1 MSFLPD
7 VDHVLGIAERGLK
20 KEAFGQV
27 RAVAGLRIEVVGLE
41 SAVGDLCLVQG
52 PQGETPAEVVA
63 FGQGHLILMPL
74 TDTRGISPGDR
85 VYSTSRPLSIRVG
98 PQLLGRVLDGLGE
111 PLDGGPAIRGQERP
125 LLADCPS
132 PLSRPQITDSI
143 ETGIS
148 SIDGFM
154 TLGKGQRLG
163 IFAGSG
169 VGKSTLTGMLAR
181 GSSADVNVIALIGER
196 GREVRDFL
204 EESLGTLGLARSVL
218 IVATSDASPLL
229 RFKATFSAI
238 AVAEYFRDQG
248 KDVLFIM
255 DSVTRF
261 ATAAREIGL
270 TVGEPPTLR
279 GYPPSLFAELPRVVE
294 RLGNTEQ
301 GSITG
306 LFTVLVEGDDFNEPV
321 SDAMRGLLDGHVILD
336 RRIATKSQF
345 PAIHVLQS
353 ISRLMSRI
361 VRPDHLEAAQLLRR
375 LMAVYDEN
383 RDLIQVGAYRP
394 GIDAELDLAV
404 QLMPHIE
411 ALVFHGTEVRPME
424 STLHGMLQLAA
435 QAQSLLQ
442 GREDRIPI

>member
-1 MSFLPD
+1 MSFLPA
-7 VDHVLGIAERGLK
+7 VDQILGIAERGLK

-41 SAVGDLCLVQG
+41 SAVGDLCLIQG

-85 VYSTSRPLSIRVG
+85 VYSTSRPMSVRVG
-98 PQLLGRVLDGLGE
+98 PQLLGRVLDGLGA
-111 PLDGGPAIRGQERP
+111 PLDGGPVIRGQERSI
-125 LLADCPS
+125 LADCPS
-132 PLSRPQITDSI
+132 PLSRPQILEPI
-143 ETGIS
+143 ETGIA

-196 GREVRDFL
+196 GREVKDFL
-204 EESLGTLGLARSVL
+204 EESLGPEGLAKSVL

-238 AVAEYFRDQG
+238 TIAEHFRDLG
-248 KDVLFIM
+248 NDVLFIM

-294 RLGNTEQ
+294 RLGNTEK

-336 RRIATKSQF
+336 RGIATKSNF
-345 PAIHVLQS
+345 PAVHVLNS
-353 ISRLMSRI
+353 ISRLQSRI
-361 VRPDHLEAAQLLRR
+361 VRPEHLEAAQLLRR
-375 LMAVYDEN
+375 LMSTYDEN
-383 RDLIQVGAYRP
+383 RDLIQVGAYRQ
-394 GIDAELDLAV
+394 GIDKELDLAV
-404 QLMPHIE
+404 QLMPWIE
-411 ALVFHGTEVRPME
+411 KLIFHGTEVRPME
-424 STLHGMLQLAA
+424 VT
-435 QAQSLLQ
+435 LQ
-442 GREDRIPI
+442 GMSELVSQVQDLVPA